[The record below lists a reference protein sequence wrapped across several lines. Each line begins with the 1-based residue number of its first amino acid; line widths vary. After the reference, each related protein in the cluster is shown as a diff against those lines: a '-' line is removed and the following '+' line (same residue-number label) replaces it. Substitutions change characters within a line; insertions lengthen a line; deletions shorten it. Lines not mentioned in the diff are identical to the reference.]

1 MSKINLPHASGNSVS
16 IAAPQSN
23 PASDR
28 TLYLPSNADGTVLTN
43 TTPGCILQ
51 VKQNS
56 DTTTVGTLAMA
67 TKAQNYSIPN
77 LNVAITPVSSSNK
90 ILISFQ
96 AFGEGDNGDHKYRFR
111 VERAISGGATTY
123 IQGLAS
129 SSRIQCM
136 AMLPTSYHG
145 DDNDSTPTQVAVS
158 NYLDSPST
166 TSAITYTVQISADE
180 SSAEWNYNKSNGD
193 SNNDDYERGIS
204 YITVMEVAG

>member
-1 MSKINLPHASGNSVS
+1 MSKIKLPHASGNSVS

-23 PASDR
+23 PAADR

-56 DTTTVGTLAMA
+56 DTTTTGTLTLGTAD
-67 TKAQNYSIPN
+67 QYESIPN
-77 LNVAITPVSSSNK
+77 LNVSITPSSSSNK

-96 AFGEGDNGDHKYRFR
+96 TFGEGDTVDHKYSTRMQ
-111 VERAISGGATTY
+111 RAISGGATTH

-129 SSRIQCM
+129 STRSQALSM
-136 AMLPTSYHG
+136 VNVGYYGS
-145 DDNDSTPTQVAVS
+145 DSDSTPTVSGIS

-166 TSAITYTVQISADE
+166 TSAITYTVQIRCHNVS
-180 SSAEWNYNKSNGD
+180 EWNYNRTNGD
-193 SNNDDYERGIS
+193 SNDPDYERGIS
-204 YITVMEVAG
+204 WITVMEVAA